1 MPDRALE
8 ADLESWFADSP
19 PLPDAALFA
28 SRVTGRLERDW
39 TFRRFVIGG
48 LGLVGGL
55 IGGAQVLDSGLL
67 GRLTSVET
75 RPGVVG
81 HALAARIQDSSL
93 ARTPFV
99 HDTLA
104 RLAELGGGNSE
115 ALWMSVAMG
124 LFAAGLLV
132 TRAVREL

>member
-39 TFRRFVIGG
+39 TFRRFLIGG
-48 LGLVGGL
+48 LGLIGGL
-55 IGGAQVLDSGLL
+55 IGGLDSGLL
-67 GRLTSVET
+67 GRLTSVEARSDSVSHT
-75 RPGVVG
+75 
-81 HALAARIQDSSL
+81 LATRIQDSPL
-93 ARTPFV
+93 AQTPFV

-104 RLAELGGGNSE
+104 RLADLGGGNAE
-115 ALWMSVAMG
+115 ALWMSVAMA

-132 TRAVREL
+132 TRAIREL

>member
-8 ADLESWFADSP
+8 ADLESWFAGSP

-39 TFRRFVIGG
+39 TFRRFLIGG
-48 LGLVGGL
+48 LGLIGGL

-67 GRLTSVET
+67 GRLPSVEA
-75 RPGVVG
+75 RPGEVG
-81 HALAARIQDSSL
+81 HELAARIQDSSL
-93 ARTPFV
+93 AQSPFV

-104 RLAELGGGNSE
+104 RLADLGGGNAE
-115 ALWMSVAMG
+115 MLWMSAAMAV
-124 LFAAGLLV
+124 FAAGLLV
-132 TRAVREL
+132 TRAIREL

>member
-39 TFRRFVIGG
+39 TFRRFLIGG

-55 IGGAQVLDSGLL
+55 IGGAQVLGSGLL
-67 GRLTSVET
+67 GRLPAIET
-75 RPGVVG
+75 RPDLMG
-81 HALAARIQDSSL
+81 HALATRVQDSTL
-93 ARTPFV
+93 AQTPFV

-104 RLAELGGGNSE
+104 RLGDLGGGNAE
-115 ALWMSVAMG
+115 MLWMSAAMAV
-124 LFAAGLLV
+124 LAAGLLV
-132 TRAVREL
+132 TRAIREF

>member
-1 MPDRALE
+1 MSERAFE

-39 TFRRFVIGG
+39 TFRRFLIGG
-48 LGLVGGL
+48 LGLIGGL

-67 GRLTSVET
+67 GRLPAMEAK
-75 RPGVVG
+75 PGVLG
-81 HALAARIQDSSL
+81 HALATRIQDSPL
-93 ARTPFV
+93 AQTPFV

-104 RLAELGGGNSE
+104 RLGELGGGNAE
-115 ALWMSVAMG
+115 VLWMSAAMA

-132 TRAVREL
+132 TRAIREL

>member
-39 TFRRFVIGG
+39 TVRRFVIGG
-48 LGLVGGL
+48 LGLIGGL

-67 GRLTSVET
+67 ARLTSVEA
-75 RPGVVG
+75 RSDVVG
-81 HALAARIQDSSL
+81 HALASRVQESSL
-93 ARTPFV
+93 AQTPFV

-104 RLAELGGGNSE
+104 RLAELGGGNAE
-115 ALWMSVAMG
+115 VLWMSLAMA

-132 TRAVREL
+132 TRAIREF